1 MKSKPS
7 KKSTK
12 SNQLNVKKQSSKNP
26 SKKPS
31 KLYKDQ
37 LSKASKNLSKKSKKI
52 SSSGEQELDAQSLPS
67 NKSQISDMNILSKNS
82 DMTRTKTYEIY
93 SDEKIPFLL
102 SFELVKEKIKISA
115 IEKDS
120 FPQNKYENFYSLDDF
135 VKINK
140 WFNIF
145 YNIESL
151 LVEFE
156 LLTKNE
162 NFIIE
167 QKNKNVLSLFIIF
180 PIDLLERIEI
190 QLPIN
195 DINNLDLF
203 SQLISKINEIESK
216 ENNEIAFFDE
226 KIENLGHLLQ
236 SIEETNKA
244 KEEEMLNKEEKN
256 EENNN
261 EEKNDDNNNKEETN
275 NTNLEE
281 MKDALK
287 LQIEKK
293 IKKDNT
299 IQQQENNIND
309 NNINDINTNTNIDNN
324 NNNNI
329 NNDINN
335 KEEENI
341 GYISPVEKNINLF
354 ADSSIINSTEPQKS
368 KELGLL
374 LNFISPYK
382 TPLSTKLIF
391 SSEKEDDKASSFHK
405 KCDNIAPTLILI
417 ETKEGFRYGG
427 FTTQTWESTEQS
439 IFKKD
444 KNAFIFSLDTEKKYE
459 ITDEEKSI
467 QCSMF
472 WGPYFGEGGAIC
484 VPDNFLQEKNAFY
497 QWPSSY
503 DIPEKDELTFG
514 QEHNINISKYEVFE
528 IIFDNNEEQNNE
540 EQNNDN
546 NEDEQE
552 NEQGN
557 SEQMV
562 PRIDHDDDE

>member
-1 MKSKPS
+1 MKSKTS

-281 MKDALK
+281 MKDAHK

>member
-12 SNQLNVKKQSSKNP
+12 SSQLNTKKQPSKNP

-31 KLYKDQ
+31 KLNKDQ
-37 LSKASKNLSKKSKKI
+37 TSKASKNLSKKSKKI
-52 SSSGEQELDAQSLPS
+52 LSIGEQELDAQSLPS
-67 NKSQISDMNILSKNS
+67 NKSQISDLNILSKNS
-82 DMTRTKTYEIY
+82 DMTRTKTYEIL

-102 SFELVKEKIKISA
+102 SFELIKEKIKISA
-115 IEKDS
+115 IEKDF
-120 FPQNKYENFYSLDDF
+120 FPENKYENFYSLDDF
-135 VKINK
+135 IKINK

-167 QKNKNVLSLFIIF
+167 QKNKNVLSLFITF

-190 QLPIN
+190 LLPIN
-195 DINNLDLF
+195 EINNLDLF

-216 ENNEIAFFDE
+216 DNNEIAFFDE

-236 SIEETNKA
+236 SVEETNKA
-244 KEEEMLNKEEKN
+244 REEELLNKEEKN
-256 EENNN
+256 EENNK
-261 EEKNDDNNNKEETN
+261 EEKNEENNKEEIN
-275 NTNLEE
+275 DEKNSNNLEE

-293 IKKDNT
+293 IKKDNI
-299 IQQQENNIND
+299 IQQQENNNHI
-309 NNINDINTNTNIDNN
+309 NNINSDNI
-324 NNNNI
+324 NNI
-329 NNDINN
+329 NNNIDN
-335 KEEENI
+335 KEEQNI
-341 GYISPVEKNINLF
+341 GFISPVDKNINLF
-354 ADSSIINSTEPQKS
+354 LDSSIINSTEPQKS

-374 LNFISPYK
+374 YNFISQYK
-382 TPLSTKLIF
+382 FPFSTKLIF

-427 FTTQTWESTEQS
+427 FTTQIWESTEQS

-514 QEHNINISKYEVFE
+514 QEHIINISKYEVFQIVLE
-528 IIFDNNEEQNNE
+528 
-540 EQNNDN
+540 NNDN
-546 NEDEQE
+546 NENNSEINEEEDEQE
-552 NEQGN
+552 NERGI
-557 SEQMV
+557 SEEMV
-562 PRIDHDDDE
+562 PRIDHNDE

>member
-1 MKSKPS
+1 MKSKTS

>member
-1 MKSKPS
+1 MKSKTS

-190 QLPIN
+190 ELPIN
-195 DINNLDLF
+195 DINNLELF

>member
-1 MKSKPS
+1 MKSKTS

-12 SNQLNVKKQSSKNP
+12 SNQLNTRKQPSKNP

-31 KLYKDQ
+31 KINKDQ
-37 LSKASKNLSKKSKKI
+37 ISKASKNLSKKSKKI
-52 SSSGEQELDAQSLPS
+52 LSTGEQEIDAQSLPS

-82 DMTRTKTYEIY
+82 DMTRTKSYEIY
-93 SDEKIPFLL
+93 SDEKVPFLL
-102 SFELVKEKIKISA
+102 SFELVKEKIKITA

-120 FPQNKYENFYSLDDF
+120 FPQNKYENFYSLEDF
-135 VKINK
+135 IKINK

-167 QKNKNVLSLFIIF
+167 QKSKNVLSLFILF

-244 KEEEMLNKEEKN
+244 REEEMLNKEEKN
-256 EENNN
+256 EENNEEKNEDNNNNEDNKEEIN
-261 EEKNDDNNNKEETN
+261 EEKNSN
-275 NTNLEE
+275 NLEE

-293 IKKDNT
+293 IKKDNI
-299 IQQQENNIND
+299 IQKQED
-309 NNINDINTNTNIDNN
+309 NNNNIDNN
-324 NNNNI
+324 
-329 NNDINN
+329 INN

-341 GYISPVEKNINLF
+341 GFISPVDKNINF
-354 ADSSIINSTEPQKS
+354 FSDSSIINSTEPQKS

-374 LNFISPYK
+374 LSFISPYK
-382 TPLSTKLIF
+382 TPISTKLIY

-427 FTTQTWESTEQS
+427 FTTQTWESAEQS

-514 QEHNINISKYEVFE
+514 QEHIINISKYEVFQ
-528 IIFDNNEEQNNE
+528 IVFDNNENNE
-540 EQNNDN
+540 ENNEEKN
-546 NEDEQE
+546 NEEKNEENNEEKNNEEDEQE

-557 SEQMV
+557 SEEIV
-562 PRIDHDDDE
+562 PRIEHDDE